1 MDIFEYISVL
11 TSIIIGLGIAHLL
24 RGVASLVQ
32 HPGRHRIYWVHLVWV
47 AYMFFNMAFW
57 WWWQFNLGK
66 LEIWYF
72 PNYLFV
78 LLYAVV
84 LYLAC
89 ALLFPSD
96 MDDYAGFEDFFISR
110 RGWFFGLLATSN
122 IIDLYDTWLKGAE
135 HFDNAGTPYLVL
147 TVANFSAAVIAAI
160 TPNPANRA
168 MSSAARCCACSIRQR
183 APVRSGW
190 SANVCS

>member
-1 MDIFEYISVL
+1 MP
-11 TSIIIGLGIAHLL
+11 
-24 RGVASLVQ
+24 RN
-32 HPGRHRIYWVHLVWV
+32 PGD
-47 AYMFFNMAFW
+47 
-57 WWWQFNLGK
+57 
-66 LEIWYF
+66 
-72 PNYLFV
+72 
-78 LLYAVV
+78 
-84 LYLAC
+84 AC

-160 TPNPANRA
+160 TPNRTYHAFLA
-168 MSSAARCCACSIRQR
+168 IAALAYQVQWALSFTF
-183 APVRSGW
+183 VMG
-190 SANVCS
+190 

>member
-1 MDIFEYISVL
+1 LEIFEYISVL

-24 RGVASLVQ
+24 RGIAGLVQ
-32 HPGRHRIYWVHLVWV
+32 HPGRYTIYWVHLVWV
-47 AYMFFNMAFW
+47 GYMFFNMAFW
-57 WWWQFNLGK
+57 WWWQFNLVK

-96 MDDYAGFEDFFISR
+96 MDDYSGFEDFFISR
-110 RGWFFGLLATSN
+110 RAWFFGLLATSN
-122 IIDLYDTWLKGAE
+122 VIDLYDTWMKGTE
-135 HFDNAGTPYLVL
+135 HFDNAGTAYLVL
-147 TVANFSAAVIAAI
+147 NSTNFTAAVIAAI
-160 TPNPANRA
+160 TSNRLYHAFLAIAA
-168 MSSAARCCACSIRQR
+168 MAYQVQWALSFTF
-183 APVRSGW
+183 VMG
-190 SANVCS
+190 